1 MRTSYAPESTMRQ
14 ARNRYFEVNH
24 FGDDGGYGSAWVD
37 FKLGS
42 IPFPFP
48 NTPARVKAVRFH
60 DLHHVITAYDTDT
73 LGEFEISAWELAA
86 GCKSMVA
93 AWMLNLMGLAAG
105 LFAAPKRVFRAFV
118 RGRHSRSLYGLD
130 YEPLLDETVAAVRAR
145 MGTDATA
152 SSARLGDVLLFLLA
166 SGAGL
171 TLGLVMVPL
180 FLAMVPVG
188 LYMQVLRKRQLNAA
202 P

>member
-14 ARNRYFEVNH
+14 ARARYFEVNH

-86 GCKSMVA
+86 GCKAMVA

-105 LFAAPKRVFRAFV
+105 VFAAPKRVLRAFV

-130 YEPLLDETVAAVRAR
+130 YEPLLEETVASVRVR
-145 MGTDATA
+145 MGTDADVPR
-152 SSARLGDVLLFLLA
+152 ARVSDVLLFLLA
-166 SGAGL
+166 SATGL
-171 TLGLVMVPL
+171 ALGLAMLPL
-180 FLAMVPVG
+180 FLALVPVG
-188 LYMQVLRKRQLNAA
+188 LFMQVLRKRQLGAV